1 MSAYTPPATF
11 TASACHIA
19 HTDDEPTNHFTAD
32 CPAVS
37 ANGAAC
43 TLALTSG
50 YEVSTPL
57 HAEHH
62 RRTVLS
68 TLFATS
74 RCGSTDTD
82 PLIVLSTLVP
92 SRHLALWP
100 HRAPTH

>member
-43 TLALTSG
+43 TLTLTSG

-57 HAEHH
+57 HAKHH
-62 RRTVLS
+62 RCTKY
-68 TLFATS
+68 A
-74 RCGSTDTD
+74 
-82 PLIVLSTLVP
+82 I
-92 SRHLALWP
+92 RHLAL
-100 HRAPTH
+100 RLYRPTDRTKYASA